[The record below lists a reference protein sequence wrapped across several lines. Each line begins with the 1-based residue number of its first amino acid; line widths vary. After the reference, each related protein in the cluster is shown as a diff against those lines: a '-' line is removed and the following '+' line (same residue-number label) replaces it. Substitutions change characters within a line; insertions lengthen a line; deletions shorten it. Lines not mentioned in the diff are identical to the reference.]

1 VVKKR
6 FILYFLKKVSKNLM
20 NARRVKIHVIQIK
33 EIQIEMRSTEN
44 SVRTGLKIMK
54 KEMRLGGKI
63 YRGVVT
69 RILNIA

>member
-1 VVKKR
+1 
-6 FILYFLKKVSKNLM
+6 M

>member
-1 VVKKR
+1 MVKKR